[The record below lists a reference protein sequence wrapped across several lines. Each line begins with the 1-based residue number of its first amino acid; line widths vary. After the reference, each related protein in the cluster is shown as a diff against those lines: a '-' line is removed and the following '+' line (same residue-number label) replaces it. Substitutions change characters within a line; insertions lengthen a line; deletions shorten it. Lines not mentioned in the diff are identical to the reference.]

1 MKKSHLFVALYFGI
15 SALCIIPTAQAALL
29 SITFYEQTGDIAE
42 NGHNFFDDYTLAG
55 GGTFEIADIAVFAD
69 SLVLFSDPN
78 FLSFEATL
86 SPLSTGDSSTFT
98 LGMDDFQPGDRR
110 EQGLLFDGLGA
121 PLRFDRPDTTS
132 SNTRTVCDPTCDVA
146 VGARATLALLDNDTF
161 EIVYLDDGSIAGRS
175 DLLPGTPFTP
185 FAGNWT
191 YGKGTG
197 VDGSGIG
204 IGGLYILSEV
214 PIPASFWLFGSG
226 LLGLVSIA
234 RRKKSA

>member
-1 MKKSHLFVALYFGI
+1 MKRSQFIALYSGML
-15 SALCIIPTAQAALL
+15 ALCMLPTAQAALL
-29 SITFYEQTGDIAE
+29 SITFYEQTGDISE
-42 NGHNFFDDYTLAG
+42 NGHNFFEDYTLAG
-55 GGTFEIADIAVFAD
+55 SGTFEIADIAVTAD
-69 SLVLFSDPN
+69 NLVLFSDSN

-98 LGMDDFQPGDRR
+98 LGIDDFQPGDRR

-121 PLRFDRPDTTS
+121 PLRFDRPNTTS
-132 SNTRTVCDPTCDVA
+132 SNTRTMCDPACDVA
-146 VGARATLALLDNDTF
+146 VGARATLALVDSDTF

-197 VDGSGIG
+197 VDGSGVG
-204 IGGLYILSEV
+204 IGGLYTLSAV
-214 PIPASFWLFGSG
+214 PVPAAIWLFGSG
-226 LLGLVSIA
+226 LLGLVGIA
-234 RRKKSA
+234 RHKKAA

>member
-1 MKKSHLFVALYFGI
+1 MKKSHLFVALFSGML
-15 SALCIIPTAQAALL
+15 ALGMLPTAQAALL

-42 NGHNFFDDYTLAG
+42 NGHNLFDDYTLAG

-98 LGMDDFQPGDRR
+98 LGMDDFQPDDRR

-132 SNTRTVCDPTCDVA
+132 SNTRTVCDPTCEVA
-146 VGARATLALLDNDTF
+146 LGGRATLSLLDDDDYET
-161 EIVYLDDGSIAGRS
+161 VYLDDGSIAGRS
-175 DLLPGTPFTP
+175 DLLPGTSFTP

-197 VDGSGIG
+197 VDGSGVG
-204 IGGLYILSEV
+204 IGGLYTLSAV
-214 PIPASFWLFGSG
+214 PVPAAAWLFGSG
-226 LLGLVSIA
+226 LLGLIGIA
-234 RRKKSA
+234 RRKKS